1 MRLQPRLGECQLI
14 VRFAALGNTGG
25 LIGSNIYLAREKP
38 QYHLGYGISILF
50 IGLGIIAAAAMLFI
64 LKAINRKRERYI
76 QDNGGPYGVVDKHGD
91 VALTE
96 MGDKS
101 PLFKYTL

>member
-1 MRLQPRLGECQLI
+1 M
-14 VRFAALGNTGG
+14 
-25 LIGSNIYLAREKP
+25 
-38 QYHLGYGISILF
+38 
-50 IGLGIIAAAAMLFI
+50 GIIAVAAMFI
-64 LKAINRKRERYI
+64 ILMLINKKRQRYI
-76 QDNGGPYGVVDKHGD
+76 DENGGPDGVVRKHGD

>member
-1 MRLQPRLGECQLI
+1 M
-14 VRFAALGNTGG
+14 VALGNTGG
-25 LIGSNIYLAREKP
+25 LIGSNIYLANEKP
-38 QYHLGYGISILF
+38 RYTTGYGISIGF
-50 IGLGIIAAAAMLFI
+50 ISMAIVAAGVMMFALSS
-64 LKAINRKRERYI
+64 INSKRSRYVEE
-76 QDNGGPYGVVDKHGD
+76 NGGPDSVTEKDGE

>member
-1 MRLQPRLGECQLI
+1 MG
-14 VRFAALGNTGG
+14 F
-25 LIGSNIYLAREKP
+25 
-38 QYHLGYGISILF
+38 
-50 IGLGIIAAAAMLFI
+50 GIIAAIIMFFALS
-64 LKAINRKRERYI
+64 AINKKRERYVAE
-76 QDNGGPYGVVDKHGD
+76 NGGSDGVVDKHGD

>member
-1 MRLQPRLGECQLI
+1 M
-14 VRFAALGNTGG
+14 GNTGG
-25 LIGSNIYLAREKP
+25 LIGSNIYLDREKP
-38 QYHLGYGISILF
+38 RYTMGYGISIGF
-50 IGLGIIAAAAMLFI
+50 ISVAIIATGAMLFI
-64 LKAINRKRERYI
+64 LSAANKKRERYI
-76 QDNGGPYGVVDKHGD
+76 EANGGLEGVVDKHGD